1 MHDAGVIVVDGDCVI
16 VNGRFSGF
24 GEEQSK
30 SKALGSM
37 TDFRQ
42 IDINALGLNSAGL
55 ITITPLDGPNTW
67 LACRLY
73 AEVPSRLIAG
83 EQFSKDSKSLLERR
97 LGIFSVPND
106 SGSACFQFEANFM
119 RLFGK

>member
-1 MHDAGVIVVDGDCVI
+1 MHDAGVIVADGDCVI

-42 IDINALGLNSAGL
+42 IDITALGLNSAGL
-55 ITITPLDGPNTW
+55 VTRNAHRSWDADFRGVISQNAVYPAKMGWKIS
-67 LACRLY
+67 
-73 AEVPSRLIAG
+73 AE
-83 EQFSKDSKSLLERR
+83 D
-97 LGIFSVPND
+97 
-106 SGSACFQFEANFM
+106 
-119 RLFGK
+119 